1 MTIDQPA
8 HAVFSP
14 SAAHRWMQCPAS
26 IRMSKGVP
34 YTPSKYADE
43 GSAAHALAALCFD
56 TDKWPQDFV
65 GHHFNI
71 NETTTFVVDDD
82 MAEHT
87 STFVEFVRI
96 LADTGY
102 TLAHEQRLDLSHLY
116 PGQFGTGDAILY
128 DNNTSHLV
136 IADFKYGVG
145 IPVRPDNNPQ
155 LLAYASGAAQPYLDL
170 DNLKVT
176 LVIVQPRA
184 PALLPIRHWNTT
196 RERLS
201 EFEGEFRTAVARAL
215 NPTSPLV
222 AGQHCKFC
230 PAAAVCPALEAHNMC
245 IAKADFAAFATTNAD
260 ATSNA
265 VAMPESSTPIDLP
278 DPATL
283 TPEHLGQILHNAELL
298 AFWIEEVRAYATR
311 QALAG
316 NPPKGF
322 KAVAKNTH
330 RKWIDDEDQVL
341 ATLKK
346 QFKLKADTVYAAPKL
361 KSPAQIEKLVGKSR
375 AALLAD
381 LIVRPQG
388 EPTLAPL
395 EDPRPALT
403 IDPQT
408 EFKQLSTQ
416 LTLSASSTIT

>member
-1 MTIDQPA
+1 MTTDQPA

-14 SAAHRWMQCPAS
+14 SSAHRWMQCPAS
-26 IRMSKGVP
+26 IRMSKDIP
-34 YTPSKYADE
+34 YMPSKYADE

-56 TDKWPQDFV
+56 TGNWPQDLV
-65 GHHFNI
+65 GDEFNI

-87 STFVEFVRI
+87 ATFVQFVRI
-96 LADTGY
+96 LAGTGY
-102 TLAHEQRLDLSHLY
+102 TLAHEQRLDLGHLY

-128 DNNTSHLV
+128 DHKTNHLV
-136 IADFKYGVG
+136 VADFKYGVG
-145 IPVRPDNNPQ
+145 VPVKPDNNPQ
-155 LLAYASGAAQPYLDL
+155 LLAYASGAAQPYLDKA
-170 DNLKVT
+170 DNLKIT

-196 RERLS
+196 RDRLS
-201 EFEGEFRTAVARAL
+201 EFEDEFRVAVARAL
-215 NPTSPLV
+215 NPTSPLIP
-222 AGQHCKFC
+222 GMHCKFC
-230 PAAAVCPALEAHNMC
+230 PAAPTCPALRAHNMC
-245 IAKADFAAFATTNAD
+245 IAKTEFAAY
-260 ATSNA
+260 A
-265 VAMPESSTPIDLP
+265 VSQPEPEPATPIDLP

-283 TPEHLGQILHNAELL
+283 TPEHLGQILQNAELL

-316 NPPKGF
+316 NPPVGW

-341 ATLKK
+341 NTLKK
-346 QFKLKADTVYAAPKL
+346 QFKLKADVAYVAPKL

-375 AALLAD
+375 APLLAD

-388 EPTLAPL
+388 EPTIAPL
-395 EDPRPALT
+395 EDPRPSLT
-403 IDPQT
+403 TDPGK
-408 EFKQLSTQ
+408 EFKQLATE
-416 LTLSASSTIT
+416 LFLSASSIVT

>member
-1 MTIDQPA
+1 
-8 HAVFSP
+8 
-14 SAAHRWMQCPAS
+14 MQCPAS

-34 YTPSKYADE
+34 YTPSRYADE

-65 GHHFNI
+65 GHQFTI
-71 NETTTFVVDDD
+71 GESTFTVDDD

-128 DNNTSHLV
+128 NDDTGHLV
-136 IADFKYGVG
+136 VADFKYGVG

-155 LLAYASGAAQPYLDL
+155 LLAYASGAAQPYLNSHL
-170 DNLKVT
+170 KDNLKIT

-245 IAKADFAAFATTNAD
+245 IAKADFAAFATTTNG
-260 ATSNA
+260 T
-265 VAMPESSTPIDLP
+265 MPEPESTTPIDLP

-298 AFWIEEVRAYATR
+298 AFWIEKVRAYAVR

-316 NPPKGF
+316 NPPVGF

-341 ATLKK
+341 ATLKR
-346 QFKLKADTVYAAPKL
+346 QFKLKAEVAYAAPKL

-403 IDPQT
+403 ADPQQ
-408 EFKQLSTQ
+408 EFKQLSTA